1 MCMYTKFN
9 PIKIMFDI
17 VFFKQLCDIVFELS
31 QTLISCV
38 FVFVYTSFVG
48 EICLI
53 FFHIVPCLF
62 IFAASLEIQ
71 FDKHSITLDACFA
84 S

>member
-17 VFFKQLCDIVFELS
+17 VYFKQLCDIVFELS

-38 FVFVYTSFVG
+38 FVFVYTSFVE

-53 FFHIVPCLF
+53 FFHCPLF
-62 IFAASLEIQ
+62 IHLCS
-71 FDKHSITLDACFA
+71 KP
-84 S
+84 

>member
-17 VFFKQLCDIVFELS
+17 VYFKQLCDIVFELS

-53 FFHIVPCLF
+53 FFPL
-62 IFAASLEIQ
+62 SLVYSSLQQALRSSLTNIP
-71 FDKHSITLDACFA
+71 
-84 S
+84 